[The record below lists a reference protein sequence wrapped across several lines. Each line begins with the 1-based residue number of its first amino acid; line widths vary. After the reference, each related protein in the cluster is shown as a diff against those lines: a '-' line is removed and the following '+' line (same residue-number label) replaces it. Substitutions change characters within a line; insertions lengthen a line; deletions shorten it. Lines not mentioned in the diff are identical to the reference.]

1 MGPSVAGII
10 SAELGIGRILVPR
23 DHGTFSAHRMLMTD
37 AHQEPSLTRITPVAG
52 ATTAE
57 FERIC
62 KHRDRAIPLV
72 REREPRPVRL
82 E

>member
-1 MGPSVAGII
+1 MLRI
-10 SAELGIGRILVPR
+10 SLV
-23 DHGTFSAHRMLMTD
+23 SACAVSDVRSRMLMTD

-62 KHRDRAIPLV
+62 KHRDRAILMIGTTASILTEAVMP
-72 REREPRPVRL
+72 
-82 E
+82 